1 MAIPILLTVSA
12 LGVGWVALSK
22 KRATMNDAPVTAPDE
37 PQAEVAPTDEGIE
50 AATMV
55 AEPVTIGDNGI
66 AGTESGGAV
75 AMTADTSAS
84 GGAGF
89 AVQALGS
96 LGGSDPATLMSA
108 PAAPAEE
115 ESRSDAYVASCSSC
129 NTAKAYYGTTDGLSK
144 TQEAYAL
151 AELGPLAGEVW

>member
-22 KRATMNDAPVTAPDE
+22 KRAAMDAPAPTPDE
-37 PQAEVAPTDEGIE
+37 PQATVEPTNEGVE
-50 AATMV
+50 AASAV
-55 AEPVTIGDNGI
+55 AEPVTIGDDAI

-75 AMTADTSAS
+75 AMTTDTSAS

-89 AVQALGS
+89 AVAALGS
-96 LGGSDPATLMSA
+96 VGGSDPSTLMSA
-108 PAAPAEE
+108 PAAPAEP